1 MNRVHCMNRLILA
14 FLLTFCCHVCAQT
27 RDFSAYDVYAWYRE
41 HPGAEFA
48 CLSSRPTSQSA
59 LPGTFV
65 DCPSSASKFSLFHRF
80 TSTITIIRRPD
91 FTEKVQGSAIV
102 DCSAPPILVNGRLV
116 FYDFDDRSRLVGTLD
131 ISGMNV
137 GDTRTIEA
145 YNAGFIRLEGTAVN
159 VPALECAPSNGS
171 TYPELVRLNARYE
184 IKSRG
189 MARKNWVTYVVE
201 GLLPDLTGKPDFT
214 MSPTYVRCVGDTSSG
229 CMTEPVTISV
239 KDVTEGH
246 RIQIKGLVTGGDLS
260 YISNTGRVELPEGK
274 GMSLVNAVSTGGIQQ
289 LTSGR
294 FVIPG
299 GGVAGTRFYTV
310 NYIFTLD

>member
-1 MNRVHCMNRLILA
+1 MNRLMLA

-27 RDFSAYDVYAWYRE
+27 RDFNTHHLDGRLKLTESQALCE
-41 HPGAEFA
+41 LE
-48 CLSSRPTSQSA
+48 RPVSQGA

-65 DCPSSASKFSLFHRF
+65 DCPPTAFQRATLFSRVTSTVTITRKPDTLSGVHGSLDMNCSAS
-80 TSTITIIRRPD
+80 
-91 FTEKVQGSAIV
+91 
-102 DCSAPPILVNGRLV
+102 PILVHGGLV
-116 FYDFDDRSRLVGTLD
+116 FYDYDTPSKIVGTLD

-145 YNAGFIRLEGTAVN
+145 YNAGYMGLTGTAVN
-159 VPALECAPSNGS
+159 VPALECAPNNAKHEDTVRIIAHYGIK
-171 TYPELVRLNARYE
+171 TRGLVNN
-184 IKSRG
+184 S
-189 MARKNWVTYVVE
+189 VE
-201 GLLPDLTGKPDFT
+201 YQAMGLLTDLRGKPDFI

-229 CMTEPVTISV
+229 CMTEPVTVSV

-246 RIQIKGLVTGGDLS
+246 RIQVTGLVTGGDLS

-274 GMSLVNAVSTGGIQQ
+274 VMSLVNAISTGGIQQ

-299 GGVAGTRFYTV
+299 GGVAGTRYYRV
-310 NYIFTLD
+310 NYTFTLD